1 MNWEV
6 ILSAVLLMATGSVGS
21 VAVKAL
27 VTRKR
32 MRIDGVA
39 VLSDTAFRQ
48 VERVRKRVDELEQD
62 VISVRKSQR
71 AHEVW
76 DRGVLA
82 ELERRGIEME
92 APPELF
98 WI

>member
-6 ILSAVLLMATGSVGS
+6 LLSAVLLLATGSVGS

-32 MRIDGVA
+32 VRIDGVA
-39 VLSDTAFRQ
+39 VLSDAAIRQ
-48 VERVRKRVDELEQD
+48 VKLVNKRVDELEQD
-62 VISVRKSQR
+62 VICVRKSQR
-71 AHEVW
+71 EHEVW
-76 DRGVLA
+76 DRGVLT
-82 ELERRGIEME
+82 ELERQGIEME
-92 APPELF
+92 PPPELF